1 MRWTSVVAVVR
12 MLMLPWS
19 GKSTEVTLDE
29 ESSPLP
35 HQENLCNSLLRNESD
50 EPIALDEAY
59 IRAFFLSQQQP
70 SIDRQPLSAKEAK
83 EMKLATIV
91 GARVPVAKP
100 IEPVNKHD
108 YKCYVDGLIE
118 LPSVE
123 RKSLS
128 QRGGV
133 LSPASPTT
141 VSDDTVTTLQT
152 HPQIDRP
159 EKSY

>member
-1 MRWTSVVAVVR
+1 MRWTSLVAVVR

-19 GKSTEVTLDE
+19 GKGAEVTLDE

-35 HQENLCNSLLRNESD
+35 HQESLCNSLLRNESD
-50 EPIALDEAY
+50 ETIALDEAHY
-59 IRAFFLSQQQP
+59 LANFCSQ
-70 SIDRQPLSAKEAK
+70 RQPVIDHEPLSTEEFVDEALG
-83 EMKLATIV
+83 EIV
-91 GARVPVAKP
+91 ALDIPADRSA
-100 IEPVNKHD
+100 EPLKKSD
-108 YKCYVDGLIE
+108 YKFYVDGLIE
-118 LPSVE
+118 LPNVE
-123 RKSLS
+123 GKALS

-152 HPQIDRP
+152 HPHIDRP